1 MISRRLLRIKIM
13 QLLYAFFNSADNS
26 INKYEKELIFSINKT
41 YDLYHYLLL
50 LIVELAKY
58 AQSRIEIARQKRIPT
73 YEDINPNT
81 RFVDNPVINQIRINE
96 SLLHYLNG
104 IKLSWVNYPEMIKKL
119 YDEISGDDY
128 FKEYMN
134 KKECSYEDDKKLVI
148 WIYSD
153 IIQYFELLDQNL
165 EDQSIFWND
174 EMEFVISNIIKTLK
188 KFKESDGEHSSL
200 LSLYKNEDDKE
211 FVKKLFRKVAINH
224 KEYRSLIEDYTKN
237 WDVDR
242 IAFLDILIM
251 QMAVAE
257 AIEFPSIP
265 TKVTYNEYIEIAKFY
280 STDKSSQFING
291 ILDKIFQH
299 LKDTNKIVKQGR
311 GLIGEV

>member
-26 INKYEKELIFSINKT
+26 INKYEKDLIFSINKT

-50 LIVELAKY
+50 LVVDIADY
-58 AQSRIEIARQKRIPT
+58 ARSRIEIARQKRIPT
-73 YEDINPNT
+73 YEDINPNS
-81 RFVDNPVINQIRINE
+81 RFIDNRVINQIRINE
-96 SLLHYLNG
+96 SLLHYLNS
-104 IKLSWVNYPEMIKKL
+104 IKLSWVNYPEMIRKL
-119 YDEISGDDY
+119 YEEISRDDY

-134 KKECSYEDDKKLVI
+134 KEECSYEEDKKLVI
-148 WIYSD
+148 WIFSD

-174 EMEFVISNIIKTLK
+174 EMEFVISNIIKTIK

-211 FVKKLFRKVAINH
+211 FVKKLFRKVALNH

-280 STDKSSQFING
+280 STDKSSVFING

-311 GLIGEV
+311 GLIGEE

>member
-26 INKYEKELIFSINKT
+26 INKYEKDLIFSINKT

-50 LIVELAKY
+50 LVVDIADY
-58 AQSRIEIARQKRIPT
+58 ARSRIEIARQKRIPT
-73 YEDINPNT
+73 YEDINPNS
-81 RFVDNPVINQIRINE
+81 RFIDNRVINQIRINE
-96 SLLHYLNG
+96 SLLHYLNS
-104 IKLSWVNYPEMIKKL
+104 IKLSWVNYPEMIRKL
-119 YDEISGDDY
+119 YEEISSDDY

-134 KKECSYEDDKKLVI
+134 KEECSYEEDKKLVI
-148 WIYSD
+148 WIFSD

-174 EMEFVISNIIKTLK
+174 EMEFVISNIIKTIK

-211 FVKKLFRKVAINH
+211 FVKKLFRKVALNH

-280 STDKSSQFING
+280 STDKSSVFING

-311 GLIGEV
+311 GLIGEE

>member
-13 QLLYAFFNSADNS
+13 QLLYAFFNSADDS
-26 INKYEKELIFSINKT
+26 INKYEKDLIFSINKT

-50 LIVELAKY
+50 LIIEIADY
-58 AQSRIEIARQKRIPT
+58 AQSRIEIALEKRMPT
-73 YEDINPNT
+73 YDDIHPNT
-81 RFVDNPVINQIRINE
+81 RFVDNRIINQIRINE
-96 SLLHYLNG
+96 SLLHYLNN
-104 IKLSWVNYPEMIKKL
+104 IKLSWTNYPEMIKKI
-119 YDEISGDDY
+119 YGEISQDAY

-134 KKECSYEDDKKLVI
+134 KKECSYDDDKQLVV

-153 IIQYFELLDQNL
+153 IIQHFELLDQNL

-188 KFKESDGEHSSL
+188 KFRESDGEHSRL
-200 LSLYKNEDDKE
+200 LSLYKNDDDKE
-211 FVKKLFRKVAINH
+211 FVKKLFRKVAVNH
-224 KEYRSLIEDYTKN
+224 KEYRSLIEDFTKN
-237 WDVDR
+237 WDIDR
-242 IAFLDILIM
+242 IAFMDILIM

-265 TKVTYNEYIEIAKFY
+265 TKVTFNEYLEIAKYY
-280 STDKSSQFING
+280 STSKSSLFING
-291 ILDKIFQH
+291 VLDKIFQH
-299 LKDTNKIVKQGR
+299 LKDTNRIVKQGR